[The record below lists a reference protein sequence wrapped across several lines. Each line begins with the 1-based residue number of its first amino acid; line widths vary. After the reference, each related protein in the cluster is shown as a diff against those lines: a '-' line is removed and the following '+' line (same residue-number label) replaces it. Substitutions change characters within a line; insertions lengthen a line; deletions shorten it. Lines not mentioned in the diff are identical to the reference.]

1 MVVCCCA
8 VGFHRAVVV
17 VRRFDAVRGDEGRML
32 LRRQRQAGRCDL
44 FTGFLLLG
52 AGVVEC
58 EVVGEDYLAETL
70 LRSAPLWR

>member
-1 MVVCCCA
+1 MMVRCCT
-8 VGFHRAVVV
+8 VGFHRAVIL
-17 VRRFDAVRGDEGRML
+17 VRRFDAVRRDEGRVL
-32 LRRQRQAGRCDL
+32 LRRKRETGRRDF